1 MSDKLERMAEAL
13 DNVSIRDDD
22 DYCANNDVV
31 SAAVEALRTLSAVLA
46 KVEGAMA
53 ELSSKYDRHFID
65 GSVGMIDGSDVVAIR
80 AALAE
85 LKEVR
90 NG

>member
-31 SAAVEALRTLSAVLA
+31 SAAVETLRTLSAVLA
-46 KVEGAMA
+46 KVEGAMEKA
-53 ELSSKYDRHFID
+53 AAFFDETEDNDEHATAL
-65 GSVGMIDGSDVVAIR
+65 R